1 MTILAFLQNQW
12 FKDPE
17 GVKEMMREHPERRQ
31 RYIEAF
37 LFMGCLTG
45 KRLRSAFGEELCD
58 AITWEEISP
67 EIGGHAASKFPPDPI
82 HIAKV
87 IDQFQPKV
95 IVAFGALAHDGIRYY
110 VSTHNFVG
118 RVLYG
123 PHPADR
129 RNPLPELAELA
140 KQLKQSLSVGNALD
154 DERTRR
160 LQ

>member
-1 MTILAFLQNQW
+1 MVILAFLQNQW
-12 FKDPE
+12 FNDPE

-45 KRLRSAFGEELCD
+45 RRLRSAFGEELCD

-67 EIGGHAASKFPPDPI
+67 EIGSKSSSKFPPDPV
-82 HIAKV
+82 HIKNV
-87 IDQFQPKV
+87 IDQFQPTV
-95 IVAFGALAHDGIRYY
+95 IVAFGSLAQEGIKYHLA
-110 VSTHNFVG
+110 THRFVG

-129 RNPLPELAELA
+129 RNPMPALAELA
-140 KQLKQSLSVGNALD
+140 KQLKRSQSVANGLD
-154 DERTRR
+154 DERARR
-160 LQ
+160 LK